1 MCIRWVR
8 AWPAS
13 RSATGCLLRAPPP
26 TAAATPSLSSLTP
39 PTFSRYTNDWP
50 SLRLG
55 MGLWS
60 GPFQDIFHRF
70 ESLSQMLRDT
80 FKSVFLKL
88 SNTYFWNID
97 HCFTPKILKSIH
109 FKRYIKYIFI
119 RVHLWAFPSSR
130 LIRLWSCEH
139 VQGQARS
146 FLSMAPRELWEHQL
160 CRLLGKSKAYTDWII
175 DGIFLVLDPP
185 RTA

>member
-1 MCIRWVR
+1 MHQVGESV
-8 AWPAS
+8 AS
-13 RSATGCLLRAPPP
+13 LKVGDRVFVAGTSTNSGSYAQFVVSDATYVFPLHERLTFAQVGNGALKRSF
-26 TAAATPSLSSLTP
+26 SS
-39 PTFSRYTNDWP
+39 
-50 SLRLG
+50 
-55 MGLWS
+55 
-60 GPFQDIFHRF
+60 DIFHRF

-88 SNTYFWNID
+88 STYFWNID